1 MATQQAVY
9 ADFTG
14 PKVQWRTVRNLI
26 ETLLNFSRKKVFRRD
41 TIYTHGKK
49 LESLYFIYA
58 GTFKTECISSDGR
71 VCSAEIQMDGDW
83 LGFDAIATG
92 SHTCTATALDI
103 GEVWCIN
110 YEALLQVSAMDSTLL
125 SQVVKAISRDLGR
138 SRSQRLSNDS
148 LSADRKVADFLLH
161 WALNLAEHGRR
172 TDVFNVPLTRAEIG
186 SFLGIRVETV
196 SRAMNLLKNIGL
208 IEFDGASRRQ
218 FCIPEID
225 GLKNYVLGSG
235 EENTGLWEFKNP
247 ILKRP
252 SN

>member
-1 MATQQAVY
+1 MATQHAVHSF
-9 ADFTG
+9 AA
-14 PKVQWRTVRNLI
+14 PKVQWLSVRNLI
-26 ETLLNFSRKKVFRRD
+26 ETLLNFSRKKVSRRD

-49 LESLYFIYA
+49 LESLYFVYA
-58 GTFKTECISSDGR
+58 GTFKTESVSSDGR

-110 YEALLQVSAMDSTLL
+110 YEALLDVCALDVMLL

-148 LSADRKVADFLLH
+148 LCADRKVADFLVH
-161 WALNLAEHGRR
+161 WVLNLAEHGRR

-196 SRAMNLLKNIGL
+196 SRSMNVLKNMGL
-208 IEFDGASRRQ
+208 IEFDVGSRRQ

-225 GLKNYVLGSG
+225 GLKNYVLSSAD
-235 EENTGLWEFKNP
+235 ENTGLCRYKNP
-247 ILKRP
+247 ILKHH